1 MVMRPKTCKA
11 QAQGEKTGGAKI
23 TCARPANH
31 FGDHRGVLSD
41 GSVFEWSD
49 ALQTMQPEE
58 VKFFAAPPHLENVS
72 MCGRCGALVPTFVA
86 DNHANWHIHVLKDG
100 DAIEAMNAALSNKDA
115 VSATEVPKSIPN
127 PVAKRRTPETGIA

>member
-1 MVMRPKTCKA
+1 MRPKTCKA

-31 FGDHRGVLSD
+31 FGDHRGVLPG
-41 GSVFEWSD
+41 GSVFEWND
-49 ALQTMQPEE
+49 VLQKPEQVE
-58 VKFFAAPPHLENVS
+58 FYPVHNLENVS
-72 MCGRCGALVPTFVA
+72 MCGRCGAFVPTFVA
-86 DNHANWHIHVLKDG
+86 DSHANWHIHVLKDDG
-100 DAIEAMNAALSNKDA
+100 DAVEAMNAALSNKEA